1 MLAQLIPA
9 NGGPPITL
17 ERNVTVVGRNRQIC
31 DLHLDHSSV
40 SKVHCLI
47 IKTDGLLF
55 FRDLGSSNGTRV
67 NGQKAIRGALLPG
80 DNLAFAAV
88 KYRVHLGPSAAAASQ
103 QQIGIGDQTE
113 VIPARKI
120 APAIPRAPQLPG
132 VKAKPKAG
140 AGHKPPKKR
149 PQEPVD
155 ADLEIVD

>member
-1 MLAQLIPA
+1 MLAQLIPVD
-9 NGGPPITL
+9 GGPPITL
-17 ERNVTVVGRNRQIC
+17 ERSVTVVGRNRQIC

-88 KYRVHLGPSAAAASQ
+88 KYRVHLGPSAAVAGQ
-103 QQIGIGDQTE
+103 QHFGDQTE
-113 VIPARKI
+113 VIPTRQAS
-120 APAIPRAPQLPG
+120 PLIPRAPQLPG
-132 VKAKPKAG
+132 AKAK
-140 AGHKPPKKR
+140 HKPGSTPKSSKKR
-149 PQEPVD
+149 PQEPID